1 MHRTILP
8 LSLLL
13 LLSSIAPV
21 LAQNNPLEASLP
33 ESVLTQH
40 NDISRTGND
49 YRETVL
55 NTTNVNP
62 ATFGKLFTRAVDG
75 QMYPQPLY
83 VPNLPIPHVGV
94 RNVIFLETDN
104 NSAYAYDADDPAAS
118 TPFWH
123 VNFGPPAPSSD
134 FYTPPI
140 TDMNENV
147 GITSTPVIDL
157 DRGEIFMES
166 KTKVDGKYHQ
176 KLHALN
182 IYTGAEEPGSPV
194 EITATVKAAGYDAV
208 NGVISFS
215 PFTQLQRPGLLL
227 DHGLITVC
235 FGSHGD
241 HFQFHGWVMQYTEDL
256 KQVNVFCSTPT
267 GSDGEGSFWMAGQ
280 GAAADP
286 DGNIYVSAGNG
297 ATDARTGGPN
307 YSQSILRL
315 NFSKPGNPVMDFFT
329 PYNADQLNKND
340 SDLGSCG
347 LFLVPNTHL
356 ILTGSKTGMFYLIDR
371 DNMGHYH
378 PNDDNEIVQSFQ
390 AGWGHIHGS
399 PVYYDDAGKNQY
411 FYAWSENDHL
421 RQYHFINGKI
431 NETPVSLSPNVV
443 PHGMPGGILAV
454 SSDHNKSGTGIIWA
468 THAYD
473 GDANWLTQEGLFQA
487 FDARDVSKELWNSK
501 MNEAR
506 DDMGNFA
513 KFCPPTIA
521 NGKIYLSTFSNQ
533 LVVYGLLPKTAPTH

>member
-1 MHRTILP
+1 
-8 LSLLL
+8 
-13 LLSSIAPV
+13 
-21 LAQNNPLEASLP
+21 
-33 ESVLTQH
+33 
-40 NDISRTGND
+40 
-49 YRETVL
+49 
-55 NTTNVNP
+55 
-62 ATFGKLFTRAVDG
+62 
-75 QMYPQPLY
+75 
-83 VPNLPIPHVGV
+83 
-94 RNVIFLETDN
+94 
-104 NSAYAYDADDPAAS
+104 
-118 TPFWH
+118 
-123 VNFGPPAPSSD
+123 
-134 FYTPPI
+134 
-140 TDMNENV
+140 
-147 GITSTPVIDL
+147 
-157 DRGEIFMES
+157 
-166 KTKVDGKYHQ
+166 
-176 KLHALN
+176 
-182 IYTGAEEPGSPV
+182 
-194 EITATVKAAGYDAV
+194 
-208 NGVISFS
+208 
-215 PFTQLQRPGLLL
+215 
-227 DHGLITVC
+227 
-235 FGSHGD
+235 
-241 HFQFHGWVMQYTEDL
+241 
-256 KQVNVFCSTPT
+256 
-267 GSDGEGSFWMAGQ
+267 
-280 GAAADP
+280 
-286 DGNIYVSAGNG
+286 
-297 ATDARTGGPN
+297 
-307 YSQSILRL
+307 
-315 NFSKPGNPVMDFFT
+315 
-329 PYNADQLNKND
+329 
-340 SDLGSCG
+340 
-347 LFLVPNTHL
+347 VPNTHL